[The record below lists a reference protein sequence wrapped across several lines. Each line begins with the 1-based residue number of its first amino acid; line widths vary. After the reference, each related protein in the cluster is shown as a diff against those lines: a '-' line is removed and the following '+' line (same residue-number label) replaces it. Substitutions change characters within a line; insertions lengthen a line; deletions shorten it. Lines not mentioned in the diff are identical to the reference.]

1 MDKKMVLDAM
11 EHIDLKLIEEADT
24 YVKVRHAGVRKYFLI
39 AACVSA
45 LILTTAFAAS
55 VIFAVP
61 DVNKVDR
68 SEDDGVGIVGVG
80 IEPSLDTKI
89 EDAKVSSDLFSDSFL
104 EDVSAVPEGERLYY
118 YFDDWSEMEEY
129 IGYNIL
135 DNTVLDEARP
145 SVGRYGHGDVTVD
158 THGYLYCYRDGR
170 KLSTVNV
177 SASYETNPVEITT
190 QFGTHTYW
198 VNVHIDASVDTEL
211 SEREHGFSSYNFPE
225 GSEITEETYVSS
237 NGRTFTIIRVLIAN
251 SKSPTFYSFFYLDHA
266 YITIRTSFGMD
277 ESVAL
282 STMKEVLDGFVIA

>member
-1 MDKKMVLDAM
+1 MDKNTVLAAM
-11 EHIDLKLIEEADT
+11 EHIDPKMIEEASA
-24 YVKVRHAGVRKYFLI
+24 YVKVRSAGIRKYLLI

-61 DVNKVDR
+61 DVNRTDHGEQ
-68 SEDDGVGIVGVG
+68 SDSGITGTG
-80 IEPSLDTKI
+80 IAPTLSVEI

-104 EDVSAVPEGERLYY
+104 KDVSATPEGERYYY
-118 YFDDWSEMEEY
+118 YFDSWSEMEEY

-135 DNTVLDEARP
+135 DNAVLDEAKP
-145 SVGRYGHGDVTVD
+145 SIGRYGHGEIEFD
-158 THGYLYCYRDGR
+158 THGYLYCYRDGC

-198 VNVHIDASVDTEL
+198 VNVHIDASVDTQL
-211 SEREHGFSSYNFPE
+211 SQREHGFSSWNFPE
-225 GSEITEETYVSS
+225 GSEITEETYISP

-251 SKSPTFYSFFYLDHA
+251 SKSPTFWSFFYLDHA

-277 ESVAL
+277 ESVAF
-282 STMKEVLDGFVIA
+282 STMKEVLDGFVIG